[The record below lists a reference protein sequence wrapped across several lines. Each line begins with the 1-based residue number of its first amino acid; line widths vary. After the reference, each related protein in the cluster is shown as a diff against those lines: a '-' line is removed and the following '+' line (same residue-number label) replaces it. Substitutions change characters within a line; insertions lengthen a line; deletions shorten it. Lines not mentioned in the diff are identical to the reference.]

1 MTTHATEAGAIA
13 EHATVAA
20 HARARIEHLL
30 ESAETPA
37 DDLAARPEHD
47 QLRRALGASVAAATA
62 FRAATVADL
71 ASKAAVLDA
80 ALIPDAIGD
89 AEQAL
94 MRSLLADVATLG
106 EAARGGPSSTKEA

>member
-1 MTTHATEAGAIA
+1 MTMHATEASSIA
-13 EHATVAA
+13 EHGTIAA

-30 ESAETPA
+30 ESAETAA
-37 DDLAARPEHD
+37 DDRAARHEHD
-47 QLRRALGASVAAATA
+47 QLRRALGASITSATA
-62 FRAATVADL
+62 FRAATIADL

-94 MRSLLADVATLG
+94 MRSLLADIAALG
-106 EAARGGPSSTKEA
+106 EAARSNLPTITEA

>member
-1 MTTHATEAGAIA
+1 MTSHATEAGAIA
-13 EHATVAA
+13 EYANIAA

-30 ESAETPA
+30 DSAETRA
-37 DDLAARPEHD
+37 DDRTARPEHD

-94 MRSLLADVATLG
+94 IRSLLADVATLG
-106 EAARGGPSSTKEA
+106 EAARGFPPSTTEV